1 MNMRLFCGFATILRS
16 VRCIRWTN
24 NSCRLKS
31 ISSCSLFPPLTFINF
46 HQRKASFLS
55 LFFYTW
61 MKLDCSFLSSLSMAI
76 LRTAWRLCH
85 LELSFI
91 CFLFG
96 SFLVSVSLFFFRCR
110 YFIHGQSASLLHNQQ
125 SIHMRLL
132 GFRYIYYAFTP
143 RRTERSD
150 CVVHSE
156 PKCWKLET
164 LPHGPPCECV
174 INKMNCFFRGPA
186 LGHGRVV

>member
-96 SFLVSVSLFFFRCR
+96 SFLVSVFLFFFRCR
-110 YFIHGQSASLLHNQQ
+110 YFIHGQSASLLHTISNPFIWDF
-125 SIHMRLL
+125 SDSD
-132 GFRYIYYAFTP
+132 IYTTLSLQGEGRNHTALCI
-143 RRTERSD
+143 RR
-150 CVVHSE
+150 
-156 PKCWKLET
+156 
-164 LPHGPPCECV
+164 
-174 INKMNCFFRGPA
+174 F
-186 LGHGRVV
+186 